1 MHPPHHDQLPGLNRI
16 EGQIRG
22 IKKMIENQR
31 YCVDILTQLKAVKAA
46 LHKVEQQVLKTHMQH
61 CLMHAV
67 TSEDQKEIQ
76 EKIDELMQ
84 LLSKR
89 I

>member
-1 MHPPHHDQLPGLNRI
+1 MYPKHIKQLPSLNRI

-22 IKKMIENQR
+22 IKKMIESQR

-46 LHKVEQQVLKTHMQH
+46 LHKVEQDVLKTHMQH
-61 CLMHAV
+61 CLMNAAA
-67 TSEDQKEIQ
+67 SENQADIQ
-76 EKIDELMQ
+76 AKIDELMA

>member
-1 MHPPHHDQLPGLNRI
+1 MHPQHNKQLPSLNRI
-16 EGQIRG
+16 EGQVKG
-22 IKKMIENQR
+22 IKKMVEDRR

-46 LHKVEQQVLKTHMQH
+46 VHKVEQEVLKTHMQH
-61 CLMHAV
+61 CLMNAVESKSEIEIHA
-67 TSEDQKEIQ
+67 
-76 EKIDELMQ
+76 KINELMQ